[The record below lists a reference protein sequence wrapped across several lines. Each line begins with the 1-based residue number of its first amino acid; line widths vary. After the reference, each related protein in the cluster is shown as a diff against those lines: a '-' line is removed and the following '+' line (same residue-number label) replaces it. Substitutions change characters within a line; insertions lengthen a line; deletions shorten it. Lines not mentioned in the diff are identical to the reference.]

1 MTPAQQNRVIGFNAS
16 LKTRGVTL
24 ALRPSGL
31 TFQALIEPAANYKLR
46 KTETLTNE
54 KVSDV
59 IYAHRPDIASIE
71 NQIETPIRVG
81 AVFVYGDKEFRV
93 VDRHDDAANVVSIEF
108 HCQSSKA
115 T

>member
-1 MTPAQQNRVIGFNAS
+1 MTPAQNNRILGFAIA

-24 ALRPSGL
+24 ALRPGGE
-31 TFQALIEPAANYKLR
+31 TFQALIEPAANYQNR
-46 KTETLTNE
+46 KTQTLTNE

-59 IYAHRPDIASIE
+59 IHARRSDIASIE
-71 NQIETPIRVG
+71 KKTGTIRVG
-81 AVFVYGDKEFRV
+81 SVFVCGDKEFRV

-108 HCQSSKA
+108 HCLSSKA